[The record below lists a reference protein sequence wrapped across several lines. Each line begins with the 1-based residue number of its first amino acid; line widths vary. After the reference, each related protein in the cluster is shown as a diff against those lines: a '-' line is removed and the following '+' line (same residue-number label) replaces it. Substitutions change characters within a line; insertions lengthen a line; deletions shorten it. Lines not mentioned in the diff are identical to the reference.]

1 METAID
7 KEKAMVSSNSTSNS
21 RKYSISVSYL
31 EIYNECVNDLI
42 DPSNKNL
49 EVRETISNGI
59 FINRLTEKKVASF
72 EEVMKYMEQGD
83 EFRNIAATKLN
94 ELSSRSHT
102 VFRISISSQETICDS
117 SGIQRTKMKISQL
130 NLVDLAGSEGASKTQ
145 AEGIR
150 LREGQ
155 NINRSLLALSNVINR
170 LSSQAGSQK
179 SFINYRDSKLTRI
192 LQSSLG
198 GNSQTAIICT
208 MTQTYHN
215 HQETVNTLLFGQKA
229 KNVKTTVNVN
239 EVAVKFSAAN
249 ASS

>member
-1 METAID
+1 MKADDLMETAID

-59 FINRLTEKKVASF
+59 CINRLTEKKVASF

-117 SGIQRTKMKISQL
+117 SGIQRTKMKIS
-130 NLVDLAGSEGASKTQ
+130 
-145 AEGIR
+145 
-150 LREGQ
+150 
-155 NINRSLLALSNVINR
+155 
-170 LSSQAGSQK
+170 
-179 SFINYRDSKLTRI
+179 
-192 LQSSLG
+192 
-198 GNSQTAIICT
+198 
-208 MTQTYHN
+208 
-215 HQETVNTLLFGQKA
+215 
-229 KNVKTTVNVN
+229 
-239 EVAVKFSAAN
+239 
-249 ASS
+249 